1 MDETE
6 NKLGDSLVGITEIG
20 KWESEDKEAHQLL
33 SALYTYFKKMAP
45 LTKNVD
51 KLINKINDF
60 ETLKNSF
67 FHRGIWCGHQKWWK
81 SYGNFTLS
89 YDKMF
94 FSDSNM
100 EISEAP
106 LNIRT
111 GKISKSYRS
120 DDILNS

>member
-1 MDETE
+1 MMRVLLLLMAFLTLAITSIMDETE
-6 NKLGDSLVGITEIG
+6 NKLGDSLFGITEIG

-67 FHRGIWCGHQKWWK
+67 FHRGI
-81 SYGNFTLS
+81 
-89 YDKMF
+89 
-94 FSDSNM
+94 
-100 EISEAP
+100 
-106 LNIRT
+106 
-111 GKISKSYRS
+111 
-120 DDILNS
+120 